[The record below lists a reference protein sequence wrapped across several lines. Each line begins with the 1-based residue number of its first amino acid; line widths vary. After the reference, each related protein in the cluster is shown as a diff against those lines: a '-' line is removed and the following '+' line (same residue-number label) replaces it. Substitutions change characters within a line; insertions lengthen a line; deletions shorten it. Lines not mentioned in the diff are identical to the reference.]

1 MEPKPPRP
9 TGVTLLAV
17 LEILCGLT
25 GVGLG
30 VLLSIVNPFG
40 FPLVYLGILDLA
52 VGIGFLRGKGW
63 TRKLGM
69 VVAPFAMIQVA
80 FLSILLDIGRP
91 VFNLPGAVISLVF
104 WIVVIWIMIL
114 YYLTRPPVKAFFAK
128 ERRW

>member
-17 LEILCGLT
+17 LAILCGLP

-30 VLLSIVNPFG
+30 VLLSLVNIFG
-40 FPLVYLGILDLA
+40 FPLVHLGVWDLVA
-52 VGIGFLRGKGW
+52 GIGFLGGKGW

-69 VVAPFAMIQVA
+69 GVAPFAMIQVA
-80 FLSILLDIGRP
+80 FVSALLDIGR
-91 VFNLPGAVISLVF
+91 FLFDSPGAVISLVF

-128 ERRW
+128 EHRW